1 MSLLRTSTLTILLA
15 LAGAAPALAAN
26 GESTKLDLRDAPAS
40 APGGAGASGGSL
52 VRTIVGLAV
61 VIAVIYGLTWVLKQ
75 VKQSRE
81 ASATGAGLAT
91 LATLPLG
98 PNRSLH
104 LVQAGDEVVLLGTGE
119 GGVTTIRTY
128 SADEARA
135 LGMLEDERGAAD
147 RILEG
152 VRRAQGAPA
161 PPAVPART
169 GFVAELRRRTI
180 R

>member
-1 MSLLRTSTLTILLA
+1 MSLLRISTLTILLV
-15 LAGAAPALAAN
+15 LAGAAPALAAD
-26 GESTKLDLRDAPAS
+26 GEGTRLDLRDAPATAS
-40 APGGAGASGGSL
+40 GGAGASGGSL
-52 VRTIVGLAV
+52 VRTIVGLVV

-81 ASATGAGLAT
+81 ASASGAGLST

-104 LVQAGDEVVLLGTGE
+104 LVQAGEEVVLLGTGE
-119 GGVTTIRTY
+119 GGVSTIRTY
-128 SADEARA
+128 SAAEARE
-135 LGMLEDERGAAD
+135 LGMLDDESNAAD

-152 VRRAQGAPA
+152 VRRAQSAPSA
-161 PPAVPART
+161 SVAPART
-169 GFVAELRRRTI
+169 GFVEELRRRTI

>member
-1 MSLLRTSTLTILLA
+1 MSLRTSTLTILLA

-26 GESTKLDLRDAPAS
+26 GEGTKLDLRDAPAAAS
-40 APGGAGASGGSL
+40 GDAGASGGSL
-52 VRTIVGLAV
+52 VRTIVGLVV

-81 ASATGAGLAT
+81 ASATGAGLST

-119 GGVTTIRTY
+119 GGVSTIRTY
-128 SADEARA
+128 SAAEARA
-135 LGMLEDERGAAD
+135 LGMLDDEPDAAD

-152 VRRAQGAPA
+152 VRRARNTTSAPA
-161 PPAVPART
+161 ATARA
-169 GFVAELRRRTI
+169 GFVEELRRKTI